1 MSSVSPWQ
9 EVSDALSF
17 AVSRIE
23 GDPDPLNDRERA
35 DGNLYVMRMLTAVTQ
50 STTLTLDPDRPSFLT
65 MLDGVRFVGAAGPD
79 IDYDVAAVRPEM
91 KYCISGQRGDATFV
105 GICVYAGAGAA
116 GASAIVASVDV
127 DDIVNDEGGFKW
139 EFSHPE
145 AARVIV
151 RQYFHDRLSQ
161 ARGSW
166 TIERVDA
173 GSGARAV
180 GVLSAGAG
188 AGAAAAAGRIPA
200 RPMGPA
206 EMDARIANAAKS
218 LQWNAQLN
226 QLWTPERREFPNEF
240 VRQTCDDIVAA
251 IPNPDV
257 MYSYTWWKVAEDE
270 VLVVDFTPP
279 ETAYWALQL
288 CDRWYQCFPDRRSNI
303 NDREV
308 VVNPDG
314 TVRIVISD
322 GDCGAENWLD
332 TSGHR
337 IGIMFFRWLHA
348 DVSEQP
354 KCRVIKRSEVATMS

>member
-1 MSSVSPWQ
+1 MSTPETWQ
-9 EVSDALSF
+9 QFTDALEF

-23 GDPDPLNDRERA
+23 GDLDPLNDRELA

-79 IDYDVAAVRPEM
+79 IDYDVAAVRPDSL
-91 KYCISGQRGDATFV
+91 YSVSGVRGDATFV
-105 GICVYAGAGAA
+105 GITVYAGAGSG

-127 DDIVNDEGGFKW
+127 DDILNADGTFSW

-151 RQYFHDRLSQ
+151 RQYFHDRVAQ

-166 TIERVDA
+166 SIDRVDA
-173 GSGARAV
+173 GGSGAVAE
-180 GVLSAGAG
+180 GGAG
-188 AGAAAAAGRIPA
+188 SA
-200 RPMGPA
+200 RLMGSA
-206 EMDARIANAAKS
+206 EMSARVANAAKS

-226 QLWTPERREFPNEF
+226 QLWTPERRAFPNQF

-257 MYSYTWWKVAEDE
+257 IYSYTWWKVAEDE

-308 VVNPDG
+308 SVNADG
-314 TVRIVISD
+314 SVRILISVGYV
-322 GDCGAENWLD
+322 GDSSSGPRNWLD

-337 IGIMFFRWLHA
+337 VGIMFFRWLHA
-348 DVSEQP
+348 DIAEQP
-354 KCRVIKRSEVATMS
+354 SCRVVKRSEVESLV